1 MMQSFFL
8 RICKTRKMQS
18 LLPEC
23 SASAVHMEKRLE
35 KQNRNDSSG
44 KQTGCMN
51 KESSIKK
58 ICAEAEVDDLSWT
71 RAKQFPPTAIP
82 QTTLKSTSQNPHERR
97 NSLEGNAA
105 LLSLRSISPTP
116 AAP

>member
-1 MMQSFFL
+1 
-8 RICKTRKMQS
+8 MQS
-18 LLPEC
+18 LPPEC
-23 SASAVHMEKRLE
+23 LASALHMEKRLE
-35 KQNRNDSSG
+35 KQNRKCSTG

-58 ICAEAEVDDLSWT
+58 ICAEAEADGLQQT

-82 QTTLKSTSQNPHERR
+82 QSTLKSTSQNPHERR

-105 LLSLRSISPTP
+105 LLSL
-116 AAP
+116 